1 MGRSTRRAA
10 AARDSRRSS
19 RRSRSQ
25 DATVLGQSNHPLKQG
40 HRTTTAQACTVAL
53 HLRCGHAIRMGRD
66 LQRGEGV
73 MVLATTQWYYEPNLQ
88 RVED

>member
-53 HLRCGHAIRMGRD
+53 HLRCGHAIRVGRGA
-66 LQRGEGV
+66 QRGEGDGDGI
-73 MVLATTQWYYEPNLQ
+73 VLSEY
-88 RVED
+88 VV

>member
-10 AARDSRRSS
+10 AARDSRLRSS
-19 RRSRSQ
+19 RRSKSQ

-53 HLRCGHAIRMGRD
+53 HLRCGHAIRAGRGA
-66 LQRGEGV
+66 QRWEGGGDGI
-73 MVLATTQWYYEPNLQ
+73 VLSD
-88 RVED
+88 RVV